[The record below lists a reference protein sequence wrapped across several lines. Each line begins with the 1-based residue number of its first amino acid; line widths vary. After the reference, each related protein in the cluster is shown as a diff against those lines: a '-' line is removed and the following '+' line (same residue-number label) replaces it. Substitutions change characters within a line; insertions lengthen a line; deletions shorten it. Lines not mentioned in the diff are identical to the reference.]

1 MIAYLKGEV
10 LEVAEDSVVLL
21 CGGVGYLVYVPV
33 SRLPQAPQ
41 PGEELALHTYLQL
54 NNQPNA
60 QGITLF
66 GFAEKRELQLFNLLT
81 GVSSIGAKTALAAL
95 NSIGYAELVGAVQM
109 GNVQTLTRIP
119 GVGKKSAERILLE
132 LKDKIM
138 KLEPEYAPA
147 AEIGAPTNDLAGN
160 LRRTAA
166 LALSQLG
173 YPQGEAARYV
183 DTVCADLPE
192 DAALED
198 IITAALQLAARG

>member
-10 LEVAEDSVVLL
+10 LDVAEDSLVLL
-21 CGGVGYLVYVPV
+21 CGGVGYLVYVPLN
-33 SRLPQAPQ
+33 RLSALPA
-41 PGEELALHTYLQL
+41 PGEELALYTYLQV
-54 NNQPNA
+54 NNQPGA
-60 QGITLF
+60 QGLSLF

-81 GVSSIGAKTALAAL
+81 GVSSIGAKTAMAAL
-95 NSIGYAELVGAVQM
+95 NSIGYAELVGAVQA
-109 GNVQTLTRIP
+109 GNLQTLTRIP

-138 KLEPEYAPA
+138 KLEPQYAPA
-147 AEIGAPTNDLAGN
+147 AEPAPVNDLSGN

-173 YPQGEAARYV
+173 YSQGEAAGYV
-183 DTVCADLPE
+183 EAVCNNLPQ

-198 IITAALQLAARG
+198 IITAALQFAARS